1 MAAEPG
7 RAIEHALPSREAQP
21 LVGRLRPAWQAGR
34 VRALRE
40 AQDDARVVQAFLQAG
55 MRNRCIDPMHAVWV
69 VDLSPGDGERAWHML
84 RILAAEALRGPP
96 VRYLACCPDPAQHD
110 ALAVHAPFAEW
121 RADGRLCLDRHDQ
134 GLPPHPLRNPVVV
147 LAHDALSAR
156 EQHLFRVR
164 KGEVMQAWH
173 RLDGRIEWRDLR
185 RRDGACRLLSGQRSV
200 SDGVSLTL
208 PHAGMALLD
217 ALLHASG
224 GRMLLRATDDGV
236 FEPERIAAEGL
247 RADDEAPPQ
256 VNFEAL
262 ARWHRANGGQVLQ
275 SRSTRHGRVLHHAL
289 HDVDNGRLR
298 ECLPELLALP
308 HPDDHVELLGTLA
321 ALSRPTLSQCIA
333 LLRAHGGDPR
343 ALDALVAH
351 LPEAPVLV
359 DADATATIVT
369 TWRSVSAW
377 SESMR
382 YPIDPTAASLEVGNE

>member
-1 MAAEPG
+1 MAAEPE
-7 RAIEHALPSREAQP
+7 RAIGQALPSQEAQP
-21 LVGRLRPAWQAGR
+21 VVGRLRPAWQAGR
-34 VRALRE
+34 VRTLRE
-40 AQDDARVVQAFLQAG
+40 AQDDARVVQAFLQVG
-55 MRNRCIDPMHAVWV
+55 MRNRCIDPMHPVWV
-69 VDLSPGDGERAWHML
+69 VDLSPGDGERAWHLL

-96 VRYLACCPDPAQHD
+96 VRYLACCRDPAQHD
-110 ALAVHAPFAEW
+110 ALAAHAPFAEW
-121 RADGRLCLDRHDQ
+121 RADGRICLDRNDR

-147 LAHDALSAR
+147 LAHEAFSAR

-173 RLDGRIEWRDLR
+173 HPHERIEWRDLR

-200 SDGVSLTL
+200 QDGVSLTL
-208 PHAGMALLD
+208 PHAGMVLLD
-217 ALLHASG
+217 ALLQASG

-247 RADDEAPPQ
+247 SADDEAPPQ

-275 SRSTRHGRVLHHAL
+275 SRSTRQGRVLHHAL
-289 HDVDNGRLR
+289 HDVDGGRLR

-321 ALSRPTLSQCIA
+321 ALSCPSLPQCIA

-343 ALDALVAH
+343 ALAALAAR
-351 LPEAPVLV
+351 LPEAPVL
-359 DADATATIVT
+359 ADASGTVLT
-369 TWRSVSAW
+369 TWQSLAAW

-382 YPIDPTAASLEVGNE
+382 YPICLTAASQEVGNE